1 MRKLTALILSLL
13 VALPLAA
20 CRPRADAADT
30 GTPPPSATAAA
41 ETAAPAMDA
50 EIADKLN
57 ATLPVLD
64 SIVRAMGIEGEVLFS
79 STDALFLWSTLY
91 LIGVNWG
98 AQNPLVT
105 ADGDAVVVPRD
116 VMEAYAAAAFC
127 GLEGLPDVPA
137 EYAEAIQYDAAAG
150 AYRLTG
156 SDMGDNKTKV
166 DAFSE
171 EDGIVDATVG
181 LYRPDGT
188 RLGAIQFQLVEAEP
202 AEDGAAPA
210 FPYVVMDA
218 ALVEEPTATWRPI
231 DVSEPADADLDGD
244 GETETLTVQVDE
256 NAWTT
261 TVTIVDGGKTYTD
274 KLDEAFF
281 YPEGHIGDA
290 SLDDGSV
297 ELYLSG
303 DVGSDDYV
311 TEVYRIKDG
320 QLSRTEIPGT
330 VLLAEGNGFV
340 RVSTVVDVLGTYGAT
355 CDYRLDSAA
364 FSYVRASDYSITRY
378 DGFFDDRVLTLQ
390 KDGLPA
396 DDLANAAAVKL
407 PAGTRLVL
415 AETDEK
421 SYALLETQDGV
432 QYRVQITQPE
442 NDWIWYIDGTPEQD
456 WFGELMYAG

>member
-1 MRKLTALILSLL
+1 
-13 VALPLAA
+13 
-20 CRPRADAADT
+20 
-30 GTPPPSATAAA
+30 
-41 ETAAPAMDA
+41 
-50 EIADKLN
+50 
-57 ATLPVLD
+57 
-64 SIVRAMGIEGEVLFS
+64 
-79 STDALFLWSTLY
+79 
-91 LIGVNWG
+91 
-98 AQNPLVT
+98 
-105 ADGDAVVVPRD
+105 
-116 VMEAYAAAAFC
+116 
-127 GLEGLPDVPA
+127 
-137 EYAEAIQYDAAAG
+137 
-150 AYRLTG
+150 
-156 SDMGDNKTKV
+156 
-166 DAFSE
+166 
-171 EDGIVDATVG
+171 
-181 LYRPDGT
+181 
-188 RLGAIQFQLVEAEP
+188 
-202 AEDGAAPA
+202 
-210 FPYVVMDA
+210 MDA

-231 DVSEPADADLDGD
+231 DVSEPADVDLDGD

-281 YPEGHIGDA
+281 YPDGHIGDA

-303 DVGSDDYV
+303 DVGSDDYL
-311 TEVYRIKDG
+311 TEVYRVKDG
-320 QLSRTEIPGT
+320 QLSRTEISGT

-364 FSYVRASDYSITRY
+364 FSYARASDYSITRY

-432 QYRVQITQPE
+432 QYRVQITRPE